1 MNYQEYIQLVKRTE
15 SIPSIIGFGEDEV
28 RFIHAAM
35 GLNTEAI
42 EYQFGSS
49 IDNSLEELGDIAW
62 YSAILLDVLA
72 SKNITALEI
81 DSRSVLPLAGDI
93 LDLAKRR
100 IFYGKAIDWEKANN
114 LVKGILAWVETTA
127 RGLNWSLSEVFEA
140 NIKKLEKRY
149 PSLCFD
155 PVDAVNRN
163 VKNELSHLE
172 TYSKIANSPAP
183 KQKSYEGD
191 PLSYPRFVKILGE
204 AKPNMES
211 LKWGGSVFN
220 ALSQHA
226 RKNKAD
232 ALAEAYKMGYIKLL
246 ATRTQELNQATL
258 GIWQVLRVW
267 AMEAGIKTITEEL
280 VNDLFEREDL
290 LCMCR
295 WQ

>member
-1 MNYQEYIQLVKRTE
+1 MDLQEYIQLVKRTE

-42 EYQFGSS
+42 EFQYGCD
-49 IDNSLEELGDIAW
+49 IINSREELGDIAW

-72 SKNITALEI
+72 SKNIIALEI
-81 DSRSVLPLAGDI
+81 DSRSALPIAGDI

-100 IFYGKAIDWEKANN
+100 IFYGKTIDWEKANN
-114 LVKGILAWVETTA
+114 LVKGILAWVEVTA
-127 RGLNWSLSEVFEA
+127 RNNNWSLDEVFVD
-140 NIKKLEKRY
+140 NIIKLEKRY
-149 PSLCFD
+149 PSLRFD
-155 PVDAVNRN
+155 PVDAINRN
-163 VKNELSHLE
+163 VENELSHISG
-172 TYSKIANSPAP
+172 TTIAKAP
-183 KQKSYEGD
+183 KKKQYEGEAI
-191 PLSYPRFVKILGE
+191 SYPQFVKLLGE
-204 AKPNMES
+204 AKPRMES

-267 AMEAGIKTITEEL
+267 AMEAGVKTITEEL